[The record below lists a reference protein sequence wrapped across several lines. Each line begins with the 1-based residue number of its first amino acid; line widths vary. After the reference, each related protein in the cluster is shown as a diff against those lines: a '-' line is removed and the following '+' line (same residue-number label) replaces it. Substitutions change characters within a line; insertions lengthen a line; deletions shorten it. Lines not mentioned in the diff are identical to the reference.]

1 MKYIAPIRSRLIS
14 LRAVARI
21 PIFDRGYPNLIGTAQ
36 STVFSDRLLLPLV
49 FLLFFIVEV
58 ALQFFGGAFSS
69 EFGGHPD
76 EAAHYV
82 TGLMVRD
89 YIAAFQ
95 PVSPMRFAE
104 NYYLHYPKVALG
116 HWPPFFYVV
125 QSAWTLLFSP
135 SRVSVLL
142 LMALLTTLL
151 AVTVHLAIRSEFGP
165 KAGIAVGLLLLALP
179 LTQIY
184 SKMIMAEILVALLNF
199 CAVLCFGRFLNSEKW
214 GDAGAF
220 GICAGLAILTKGNG
234 LVLAFVPPL
243 ALLFS
248 RRFHLL
254 ARPAFWCPAVIVLVF
269 CGPVHWLTMDL
280 IRNTWQEQAPSL
292 TFTIAAIPY
301 YSYHLAKVGGIGFSL
316 LAAIGFVARI
326 IRPGQGRRGV
336 DGKWAAAGALL
347 LSVWGFHFVVP
358 VSLEARHLIPVVPAL
373 LMFLVAGIAWA
384 AERLPLRRFTAER
397 KAVILALA
405 VALIFGV
412 ETFAIHKKA
421 WYGFGKVAQQL
432 LSTPDFQSSVF
443 LVSSDPPGEGMF
455 ISEVAM
461 RERRPGHVVLR
472 ASKVLSASRWD
483 GSEYKALYSTPE
495 EMMRY
500 LAEVPVGIVVIDL
513 SIPMKYQ
520 VEDHRLLKET
530 LAAYPQR
537 WERLGTYP
545 LTRQALEYPEELRSL
560 TWQTTAHPDVLWIY
574 RLVGHESQPVEK
586 IRVDMD
592 RMLNRTL
599 ELPKK

>member
-184 SKMIMAEILVALLNF
+184 RKMIMAEILVALLNF

-269 CGPVHWLTMDL
+269 CSPVHWLTMDL

-432 LSTPDFQSSVF
+432 LRNARLSEFCFPGFIGSPWRGNVHFGSRDARTATGTCGAAGEQGPERKSVGRQRIQSVIQHAGRNDALFSGSSGGNRGDRSVNSYEVSGRGSPSAQRNTSSVSTA
-443 LVSSDPPGEGMF
+443 LGTT
-455 ISEVAM
+455 
-461 RERRPGHVVLR
+461 RH
-472 ASKVLSASRWD
+472 LSAD
-483 GSEYKALYSTPE
+483 
-495 EMMRY
+495 
-500 LAEVPVGIVVIDL
+500 
-513 SIPMKYQ
+513 
-520 VEDHRLLKET
+520 
-530 LAAYPQR
+530 AAS
-537 WERLGTYP
+537 
-545 LTRQALEYPEELRSL
+545 A
-560 TWQTTAHPDVLWIY
+560 
-574 RLVGHESQPVEK
+574 
-586 IRVDMD
+586 
-592 RMLNRTL
+592 
-599 ELPKK
+599 